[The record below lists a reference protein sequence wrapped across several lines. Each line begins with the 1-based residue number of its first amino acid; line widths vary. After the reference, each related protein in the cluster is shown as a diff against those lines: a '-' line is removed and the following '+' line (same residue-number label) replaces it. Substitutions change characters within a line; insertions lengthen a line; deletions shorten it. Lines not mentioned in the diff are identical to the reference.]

1 MTLTEFV
8 KVSQHLAGEVANL
21 EVVALFLKL
30 VDDHYRND
38 YLVLFKSKEG
48 LWVRK

>member
-1 MTLTEFV
+1 MTLTKFI
-8 KVSQHLAGEVANL
+8 KVSQYLAGEVANL

-38 YLVLFKSKEG
+38 LPRALQI
-48 LWVRK
+48 